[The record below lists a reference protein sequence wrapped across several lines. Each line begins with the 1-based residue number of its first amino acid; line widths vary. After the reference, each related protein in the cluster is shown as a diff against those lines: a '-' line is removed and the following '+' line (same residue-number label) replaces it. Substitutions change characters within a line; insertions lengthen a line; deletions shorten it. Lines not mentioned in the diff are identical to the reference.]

1 MPKICEFPSLDSWQ
15 KRFLALHPVI
25 GHVLQADVEKFHRYL
40 VSVTQMW
47 FFSAVWKRNH
57 SQNPQLLGK
66 KTIKSAKSKTR
77 RQQRKE
83 CDQNPLQFGFTL
95 QNGALEWKQ
104 TVVQGEDFI
113 PCPWRKVQ
121 YQWSFFNSY
130 GQGNSLRL
138 GCRHP
143 RMKLDFSGSILS
155 SGGYSPAFRGS
166 PLGSESLHSA
176 QTCWIRPWRGP
187 YAPK

>member
-1 MPKICEFPSLDSWQ
+1 MRISVSWQ
-15 KRFLALHPVI
+15 LTEKVPCFAPSHWSCASSRCGEVPQVLGLSHTDVI
-25 GHVLQADVEKFHRYL
+25 
-40 VSVTQMW
+40 
-47 FFSAVWKRNH
+47 FSAVWKRNH

-95 QNGALEWKQ
+95 QNGALEWKE

-121 YQWSFFNSY
+121 DQWSFFNSY